1 MAKLPVFVLSEQWM
15 PIDKIGA
22 ECMRERG
29 ASSALPPLYF
39 LHIWWA
45 RRPLIVCRA
54 AILGSLLPIWH
65 LGWPQKLLD
74 KFPTQKSYED
84 WFLQLIGIKG
94 DPAVG
99 RRLITLSKERGIRL
113 DHNPY
118 GYKRAFTSSPSQ
130 EYLETLGELLE
141 YSWGTRDVSICD
153 PMAGGGSIPFE
164 SMRYG
169 FWTYANE
176 LNPVASVILKAT
188 LEYPSRFGP
197 SLADDIK
204 KWATK
209 LNRRVS
215 EKTRRFY
222 PTYPDGRVRRYLWA
236 RTVTCPSTGKPVPL
250 SSNWWLQKG
259 ADPIAVRVI
268 AKPEF
273 DVCRFEIVKGKDAIA
288 SNPDHGTVKRGV
300 GLSPWTGDPIDGDY
314 IKTEAQAGRMGQQL
328 YALSVQNSAGY
339 DFWPPTTEELAAV
352 SAAEK
357 ELSKRLPDWDKQGLV
372 PSEERYHGP
381 ADRSINYGVVN
392 WQDYFS
398 PRQLLSI
405 LTIVEELRALQNE
418 MERESGEEKA
428 GAIRTYLSFGIDK
441 LADYNSR
448 SSFWHSGRQVMTNT
462 FARHDFGFRWS
473 HGEMAIPDDGL
484 PWAIGQIVDAY
495 HDIAALTKVDDGL
508 FGSQKPSKKQLKL
521 TKGNAAELPFIPNDC
536 MHSLVVDPPY
546 YDNVMYAECSDFF
559 YVWQKRTIGDLYPK
573 WFEDDLTNKDDEAVA
588 NNSRFEGA
596 KNKRELA
603 TSDYE
608 RKMAGCFREMHRILH
623 PDGVLTVMFT
633 HKKVEAWNTLA
644 SSLIGA
650 GFSIQTSWPVHTES
664 EYSLHQAKKNS
675 ASSTILL
682 VCRKRGQ
689 QAEPVWWDAIKEK
702 VREAARSKARAFH
715 AQGISGVDLY
725 ISTFGPVLSILSQ
738 NWPVLSAETDKEGQ
752 PATLR
757 PEIALDLA
765 REEVIAL
772 RKEELLLG
780 RKVQFDPITDWYLM
794 AWDAFHAEQ
803 FPGDEA
809 RKLAIVLGLEL
820 ESEIISAK
828 RIATKKGADVILQQ
842 PIARRKRGMVDD
854 EVVAFDCWLDA
865 AHTAM
870 LVYNEDGSR
879 ACEAFLKRSGLLGD
893 STFKMVLQAMI
904 NAIPRTRDKSGQF
917 IRPESRT
924 LDDLRLNFFDDI
936 TAPAEEEL
944 LKLPEQGSLFA
955 EPEEEAD
962 EEEGNEEEGNEE

>member
-39 LHIWWA
+39 LHVWWA
-45 RRPLIVCRA
+45 RRPLTISRA

-65 LGWPQKLLD
+65 RGWPQKLLE
-74 KFPTQKSYED
+74 KFPTQESYQD
-84 WFLQLIGIKG
+84 WFLQLIGING
-94 DPAVG
+94 DPVAG
-99 RRLITLSKERGIRL
+99 RKLIALAKERGIKL
-113 DHNPY
+113 DRDPY
-118 GYKRAFTSSPSQ
+118 GYKRAFTNSPTQ
-130 EYLETLGELLE
+130 EQLETLGDLLE
-141 YSWGTRDVSICD
+141 NNWGTRDVSVCD

-164 SMRYG
+164 AKRFG
-169 FWTYANE
+169 FRTLANE

-188 LEYPSRFGP
+188 LNYPARFGP
-197 SLADDIK
+197 GFAGEIK
-204 KWATK
+204 KWGNILA
-209 LNRRVS
+209 RRVKERLDPYFPKQPGES
-215 EKTRRFY
+215 IHAY
-222 PTYPDGRVRRYLWA
+222 IWA
-236 RTVTCPSTGKPVPL
+236 RTVACPSTGKPVPL
-250 SSNWWLQKG
+250 SPNWWLQKG
-259 ADPIAVRVI
+259 AKQIAVKLD
-268 AKPEF
+268 ANPEY
-273 DVCRFEIVKGKDAIA
+273 DICQFEIKEGKSAVA
-288 SNPDHGTVKRGV
+288 SKPDEGTVKQGV
-300 GLSPWTGDPIDGDY
+300 GRSPWTQDAIDGDY
-314 IKTEAQAGRMGQQL
+314 IKAEAQAGRMGQQL
-328 YALSVQNSAGY
+328 YAIATKINRGFIFRA
-339 DFWPPTTEELAAV
+339 PTEDDLAAV
-352 SAAEK
+352 RAAEK
-357 ELSKRLPDWDKQGLV
+357 ELVRRLTKWEAKGLV
-372 PSEERYHGP
+372 PREQFPEHSTDPRPLH
-381 ADRSINYGVVN
+381 YGMPT
-392 WQDYFS
+392 WGDFFA
-398 PRQLLSI
+398 PRQLLS
-405 LTIVEELRALQNE
+405 LVTFVEELLTMQIE
-418 MERESGEEKA
+418 MEKECGKEKA
-428 GAIRTYLSFGIDK
+428 AAIRTYLGLALDK
-441 LADYNSR
+441 SADYDSR
-448 SSFWHSGRQVMTNT
+448 SSVWHSGRQVMAHT
-462 FARHDFGFRWS
+462 FARHDFSFKWS
-473 HGEMAIPDDGL
+473 HGEFDAAVNL
-484 PWAIGQIVDAY
+484 FPWAVSQVADAY
-495 HDIAALTKVDDGL
+495 EGIAKLAQAPPGL
-508 FGSQKPSKKQLKL
+508 FESNKSNFDSLVL
-521 TKGNAAELPFIPNDC
+521 TKGNAAALPFIPNGSI
-536 MHSLVVDPPY
+536 HSVVIDPPY

-559 YVWQKRTIGDLYPK
+559 YVWQKRTIGDLYPG
-573 WFEDDLTNKDDEAVA
+573 WFEDDLTNKDDETVA
-588 NNSRFEGA
+588 NHSRFEGA
-596 KNKRELA
+596 NKKRELA
-603 TSDYE
+603 GADYE
-608 RKMAGCFREMHRILH
+608 RKMAASFREIHRFLH

-644 SSLIGA
+644 TSLIGA

-664 EYSLHQAKKNS
+664 EHSLHQAKKNS

-689 QAEPVWWDAIKEK
+689 QAEPVWWDDIKEK

-738 NWPVLSAETDKEGQ
+738 NWPVLSAETDKDGQ

-820 ESEIISAK
+820 EGEIISAK

-917 IRPESRT
+917 IRPESST

-944 LKLPEQGSLFA
+944 LKLPEQGSLFV
-955 EPEEEAD
+955 ESEEGD
-962 EEEGNEEEGNEE
+962 EEDGDDEE

>member
-1 MAKLPVFVLSEQWM
+1 MAKVPVFVLSEQWM

-39 LHIWWA
+39 LHVWWA
-45 RRPLIVCRA
+45 RRPLTITRA

-65 LGWPQKLLD
+65 RGWPPKLLE
-74 KFPTQKSYED
+74 KFPTQESYQD
-84 WFLQLIGIKG
+84 WFLQLIGISG
-94 DPAVG
+94 DPAAG
-99 RRLITLSKERGIRL
+99 RKLITLAKERGVKL
-113 DHNPY
+113 KLNPY

-130 EYLETLGELLE
+130 EYLETIDELLE
-141 YSWGTRDVSICD
+141 YTWGTRDISVCD

-164 SMRYG
+164 SMRYD
-169 FWTYANE
+169 FNTYANE

-188 LEYPSRFGP
+188 LEYPSQFGP
-197 SLADDIK
+197 NLADDIK

-209 LNRRVS
+209 LNSRVS

-222 PTYPDGRVRRYLWA
+222 PTYPSARVRRYIWA
-236 RTVTCPSTGKPVPL
+236 RTIACPSTGKPVPL
-250 SSNWWLQKG
+250 SPNWWLQKG
-259 ADPIAVRVI
+259 VDSIAVRVI

-273 DVCRFEIVKGKDAIA
+273 DVCRFEIVKGKAAIA
-288 SNPDHGTVKRGV
+288 SKPDQGTVKQGV
-300 GLSPWTGDPIDGDY
+300 GRSPWTGDAIDSDY

-328 YALSVQNSAGY
+328 YALSVQNSGGY
-339 DFWPPTTEELAAV
+339 DFWLPTDEELAAV
-352 SAAEK
+352 QAAEK
-357 ELSKRLPDWDKQGLV
+357 ELARCLTNWEAKGLI
-372 PSEERYHGP
+372 PHERFPEQSTDPRPLH
-381 ADRSINYGVVN
+381 YGMPT
-392 WQDYFS
+392 WGDFFS
-398 PRQLLSI
+398 PRQLLS
-405 LTIVEELRALQNE
+405 LVTSVEELRKMQAE
-418 MERESGEEKA
+418 MESECGKEKA
-428 GAIRTYLSFGIDK
+428 EAIRTYLGLGIDK

-448 SSFWHSGRQVMTNT
+448 MSSFHSGRQVVAHT
-462 FARHDFGFRWS
+462 FQRHDFSFRWS
-473 HGEMAIPDDGL
+473 HCEMAVPDDGL
-484 PWAIGQIVDAY
+484 PWALSQVVDAY
-495 HDIAALTKVDDGL
+495 HDIAVLAKTDNGLFVSNNSSRKRLTLTK
-508 FGSQKPSKKQLKL
+508 S
-521 TKGNAAELPFIPNDC
+521 NAAELPFIPNDC
-536 MHSLVVDPPY
+536 IHSLVVDPPY

-559 YVWQKRTIGDLYPK
+559 YVWQKRTIGDLYPE
-573 WFEDDLTNKDDEAVA
+573 WFEDELTNKDDEAVA
-588 NNSRFEGA
+588 NHSRFEGA
-596 KNKRELA
+596 KKKRELA
-603 TSDYE
+603 ASDYE

-644 SSLIGA
+644 TSLIGA

-664 EYSLHQAKKNS
+664 EHSLHQAKKNS

-689 QAEPVWWDAIKEK
+689 QSEPVWWDDIKGK
-702 VREAARSKARAFH
+702 VREVAREKARTFH

-738 NWPVLSAETDKEGQ
+738 NWPVLSAETDKDGQ

-828 RIATKKGADVILQQ
+828 KIASKKGAEIILQQ
-842 PIARRKRGMVDD
+842 PIARRKKGMVDD
-854 EVVAFDCWLDA
+854 EVDAFNCWLDA

-870 LVYNEDGSR
+870 LVYEEDGSR

-893 STFKMVLQAMI
+893 STFKLVLQAMI

-944 LKLPEQGSLFA
+944 LKIPEQGSLFA

-962 EEEGNEEEGNEE
+962 EEEGDEE